1 LVTLYHIIIC
11 CYGLGI
17 RIAALFQPKARKF
30 IAGRKNIF
38 AHINNRLKNESRQ
51 RVWLHCASL
60 GEFEQARPLMEL
72 IRQNHPE
79 LCIILS
85 FFSPSGY
92 EVQRDYPFADYIF
105 YLPLDTPAHARKF
118 IALLKPSL
126 ALFVKYEFWYHYL
139 RTLQK
144 ANIPVILF
152 SALFQPRHPF
162 FKWYGGLHRKM
173 LKLYRHIFVQ
183 DEQSKILLAGIG
195 IHHVSVAGDTR
206 FDRAAEVLQ
215 QDKSYPAI
223 ETFKNGKMLLIAGST
238 WKEDELF
245 LKKMLSINNPDF
257 KLLIVPHEVHEAH
270 INALRQ
276 MFNEQ
281 SCLWNDDQETLRH
294 ASVAIV
300 HEIGHLSALFRYADA
315 AWIGGGYTRSGIHN
329 IIEPAVY
336 GLPVFFGPNYKR
348 YREAAQ
354 LIACGGALSLTD
366 PEKLSTCLQN
376 TIRFNNMGEQSRK
389 YVLQHLGA
397 TQKIYDYLITEKC
410 FFNAAIKF

>member
-17 RIAALFQPKARKF
+17 RIAAWFQPKARKF
-30 IAGRKNIF
+30 ITGRKNIF
-38 AHINNRLKNESRQ
+38 AHIHDRLKNENRK
-51 RVWLHCASL
+51 RIWLHCASL

-72 IRQNHPE
+72 IRQKHPE
-79 LCIILS
+79 CCIILS

-92 EVQRDYPFADYIF
+92 EAQKNYPAADYVF

-118 IALLKPSL
+118 VALLQPSW
-126 ALFVKYEFWYHYL
+126 ALFVKYEFWYFYL
-139 RTLQK
+139 KALQK
-144 ANIPVILF
+144 ADIPVVLF

-195 IHHVSVAGDTR
+195 IDHVSVAGDTR
-206 FDRAAEVLQ
+206 FDRAAAVLQ
-215 QDKSYPAI
+215 QNKSYPAI
-223 ETFKNGKMLLIAGST
+223 EIFKQGKKLLIAGST

-245 LKKMLSINNPDF
+245 LKKMWSLPYSDF
-257 KLLIVPHEVHEAH
+257 KLLIVPHEVDEAH
-270 INALRQ
+270 ISAIRQ
-276 MFNEQ
+276 IFNQE
-281 SCLWNDDQETLRH
+281 SCIWNEDHETLRK

-300 HEIGHLSALFRYADA
+300 NEIGHLSALFRYADA
-315 AWIGGGYTRSGIHN
+315 AWIGGGYTHSGIHN

-348 YREAAQ
+348 YREAEE
-354 LIACGGALSLTD
+354 LIACGGAMSLTD
-366 PEKLSTCLQN
+366 PERCSDCLQDAVQL
-376 TIRFNNMGEQSRK
+376 RNMGEQSRQ
-389 YVLQHLGA
+389 YVFRHLGA
-397 TQKIYDYLITEKC
+397 TQKIYDYLSTEKC
-410 FFNAAIKF
+410 FFNTAIKF